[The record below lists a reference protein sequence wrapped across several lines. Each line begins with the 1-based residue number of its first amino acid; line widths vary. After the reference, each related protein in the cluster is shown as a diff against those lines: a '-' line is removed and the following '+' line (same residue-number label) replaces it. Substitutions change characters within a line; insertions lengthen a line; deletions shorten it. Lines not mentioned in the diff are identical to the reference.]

1 MLTVRRNYSADHQV
15 QGGEPWRIFWA
26 GAPPFSLVEK
36 IGGAYTF
43 PQPRLMFGRQTL
55 ISNEGQAQHRD
66 DANLQRTLSPLSLAP
81 TSQASSPQG
90 EPFSGAMRVSFFLQ
104 RCPCGPAA
112 AACLPPWGR
121 WIAHRARRRGLL
133 SVGNCYSGP
142 RKKQRKENG
151 PLSLAALDSS
161 PRVGAKKWAHPR
173 FMPTAGKILRR
184 MTAQERG
191 PARRRRT
198 KAPLEGSWQ
207 PNG

>member
-1 MLTVRRNYSADHQV
+1 MQWGQVRAAQGKHALSVCSLCSHPAEGELPAGQERPVWTAPRVGAKSGDICVFLYGPARRRNRRGMIPTIRQSSTAQSQV

-36 IGGAYTF
+36 MGGAYTF

-104 RCPCGPAA
+104 RLASHHGGGPDRPLLPSAIHLQVAA
-112 AACLPPWGR
+112 PKALTE
-121 WIAHRARRRGLL
+121 RASFR
-133 SVGNCYSGP
+133 
-142 RKKQRKENG
+142 
-151 PLSLAALDSS
+151 
-161 PRVGAKKWAHPR
+161 
-173 FMPTAGKILRR
+173 
-184 MTAQERG
+184 
-191 PARRRRT
+191 
-198 KAPLEGSWQ
+198 
-207 PNG
+207 